1 MLSVSP
7 YIKTLIDW
15 EGMDK
20 DWGGSYIF
28 VSQRPYKGK
37 AEASLAPGA
46 TVTLQIMQDAHDHGV
61 DKAGRQRDN
70 NTLEVFSATIVGCT
84 YPLPFAKGDKVKLSG
99 FLPDSSYYIDFSL
112 ILRFSSIE
120 KVQQTPA
127 QAAPATSKG

>member
-1 MLSVSP
+1 MLSVNP

-15 EGMDK
+15 EGMNR
-20 DWGGSYIF
+20 DWGGSYTF

-37 AEASLAPGA
+37 PEAGLAPGA

-61 DKAGRQRDN
+61 DKAGRPRDN
-70 NTLEVFSATIVGCT
+70 NALETFSATIVGCT
-84 YPLPFAKGDKVKLSG
+84 YPLPLQKGDKVKLGG
-99 FLPDSSYYIDFSL
+99 FMPDASYFIDFSL

-120 KVQQTPA
+120 KAQQPTA

>member
-28 VSQRPYKGK
+28 VGQRAYKGK
-37 AEASLAPGA
+37 PEAGLAPGA

-84 YPLPFAKGDKVKLSG
+84 YPLPFAKGDKVKLGG
-99 FLPDSSYYIDFSL
+99 FMPDASYFIDFSL

-120 KVQQTPA
+120 KAQQTPA
-127 QAAPATSKG
+127 QAAPTSKG